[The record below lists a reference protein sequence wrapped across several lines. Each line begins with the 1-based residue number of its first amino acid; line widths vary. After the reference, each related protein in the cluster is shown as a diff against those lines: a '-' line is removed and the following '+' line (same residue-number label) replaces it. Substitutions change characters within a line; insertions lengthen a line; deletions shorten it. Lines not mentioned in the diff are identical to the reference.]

1 MCRLERNV
9 VLVVAAGLSRRGAGI
24 DMTAAVVV
32 AAGRHEL
39 DLVRH
44 DLKLAAGL
52 TVALPTAVAELALD
66 GYLRSLVQEAG
77 QGLGAAAEH
86 GDVYEVG
93 RILPLAGLA
102 VLASIVDGDAEGEH
116 VRTGGGGAEL
126 WITGEVAR
134 DVDAVDAHVCLF
146 PSL

>member
-9 VLVVAAGLSRRGAGI
+9 VLVVAAGLRRCGVGI
-24 DMTAAVVV
+24 DMTAAVV

-66 GYLRSLVQEAG
+66 GDLRALVQEAG